1 MTTEEAKQLVQE
13 AKNISDAEIKKLQS
27 ERLTKLVNYAR
38 QNSPYFKELYK
49 DLGETFT
56 LQDLPITSKKD
67 LMADYNK
74 WPTDPEVTQ
83 DKVFEY
89 LAQFNENPQSKLLGK
104 YTALAT
110 SGTSGIRTPMVR
122 DSYHNEIHGQM
133 MKQRL
138 LAGLNS
144 DPRMNGKIKRAV
156 VVFCDPNASA
166 YSSFMRNK
174 RLTGAS
180 DTEYR
185 AFSILDPID
194 KLAKEIDEF
203 KPDMLSGYPSVVA
216 DLAAMQL
223 EGHMNI
229 HPIGIAC
236 SAETMTPRHLE
247 LMRKAFGEDC
257 HIINNFCSTEGGEI
271 AMSCKYGHLHVNED
285 WIILEPVDENMK
297 PVKEGEQSAG
307 MLITDLSNFAQPI
320 IRYYVDDHIIWHTEQ
335 CPCGNIRPY
344 IEVMGRKGGVDF
356 SFNGKRI
363 NTLLLDAC
371 TALFEELVNYQ
382 FVKVSETE
390 CQLRI
395 VTLPASRH
403 DEVAEV
409 LLEKVR
415 PVFHGYCGDDVKV
428 IVVNGV
434 PIHNERGGKMLHY
447 IIR

>member
-13 AKNISDAEIKKLQS
+13 AKNISDAEIKQLQS

-180 DTEYR
+180 DAEYR
-185 AFSILDPID
+185 
-194 KLAKEIDEF
+194 
-203 KPDMLSGYPSVVA
+203 
-216 DLAAMQL
+216 
-223 EGHMNI
+223 
-229 HPIGIAC
+229 
-236 SAETMTPRHLE
+236 E
-247 LMRKAFGEDC
+247 LPEQW
-257 HIINNFCSTEGGEI
+257 
-271 AMSCKYGHLHVNED
+271 YGTVLC
-285 WIILEPVDENMK
+285 IP
-297 PVKEGEQSAG
+297 
-307 MLITDLSNFAQPI
+307 
-320 IRYYVDDHIIWHTEQ
+320 
-335 CPCGNIRPY
+335 
-344 IEVMGRKGGVDF
+344 
-356 SFNGKRI
+356 
-363 NTLLLDAC
+363 
-371 TALFEELVNYQ
+371 
-382 FVKVSETE
+382 E
-390 CQLRI
+390 CI
-395 VTLPASRH
+395 
-403 DEVAEV
+403 
-409 LLEKVR
+409 
-415 PVFHGYCGDDVKV
+415 
-428 IVVNGV
+428 
-434 PIHNERGGKMLHY
+434 
-447 IIR
+447 